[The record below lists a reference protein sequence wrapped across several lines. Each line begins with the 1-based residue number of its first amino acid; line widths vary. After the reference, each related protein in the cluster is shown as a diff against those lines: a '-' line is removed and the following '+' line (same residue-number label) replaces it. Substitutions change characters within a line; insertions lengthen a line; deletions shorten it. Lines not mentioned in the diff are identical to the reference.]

1 MRDLQVVLTPAD
13 SLMGQLSSRTRPEGQ
28 KEISRLSLATTT
40 LVVCSMS
47 IKLSSGREIPVE
59 MHKARMVQ
67 RISLIPVEE
76 RLRAITQA
84 GYNTFLL
91 KTEDIFLDM
100 LTDSGVNAMSDN
112 QFAGMMRTDDAYAGS
127 MTFYEFAKA
136 VEDVLGYKYVMNV
149 HQGRAAEHLLT
160 KVFAKSGD
168 VIPTN
173 YHFTT
178 TKAHIELIGAT
189 CLEIYYDDAL
199 QTTSTNPFK
208 GNMDPEKLRST
219 IKKYGREKV
228 AFVRMEATTNL
239 IGGQP
244 FSMQN
249 LRQIREIC
257 NQHDILLVLD
267 GSLVCENAYLI
278 RQREREYENKT
289 VAEIAREICAIPDIY
304 YMSGRKNTSVRG
316 GMIAT
321 NNKALFDKVRPWL
334 PVYEGFYT
342 YGGMSMREIGAMAVG
357 VREMVDPAV
366 AGSSVEQIKYFVG
379 RLVETGIPVV
389 TPPGGLAC
397 HLDAMKF
404 LPHVPQSQ
412 YPAGAL
418 SAALYLAS
426 GTRSMERGTVSM
438 DRDREGKE
446 LIADVELTRIA
457 LPRRVYTVSHI
468 EYAVDRINWLYKHRN
483 TVKGLRFVY
492 EPPVLR
498 FFDGRLEPIGDWGR
512 ELCEAFKRE
521 IGDY

>member
-1 MRDLQVVLTPAD
+1 
-13 SLMGQLSSRTRPEGQ
+13 
-28 KEISRLSLATTT
+28 
-40 LVVCSMS
+40 MS
-47 IKLSSGREIPVE
+47 IKFYSGKEMPVE

-67 RISLIPVEE
+67 KISLIPVED
-76 RLRAITQA
+76 RLRAMADA

-91 KTEDIFLDM
+91 TTKDIFLDM

-112 QFAGMMRTDDAYAGS
+112 QFAGMIKTDDAYAGS
-127 MTFYEFAKA
+127 MTFYEFAGA
-136 VEDVLGYKYVMNV
+136 VEDVLGYKYVMNT
-149 HQGRAAEHLLT
+149 HQGRAAEHLLA

-178 TKAHIELIGAT
+178 TKAHIELIGAA
-189 CLEIYYDDAL
+189 CLEIYHDEAL
-199 QTTSTNPFK
+199 KTESSNLFK
-208 GNMDPEKLRST
+208 GNMDPNKL
-219 IKKYGREKV
+219 KKVIEEYGKDKV

-244 FSMQN
+244 FSMAN
-249 LRQIREIC
+249 LREIREIC
-257 NQHDILLVLD
+257 DKHGIILVLD

-278 RQREREYENKT
+278 RQREKGYDRKSVGE
-289 VAEIAREICAIPDIY
+289 VVREICSFADVY

-316 GMIAT
+316 GFIGT
-321 NNKALFDKVRPWL
+321 NNKELFDKIRPWL

-366 AGSSVEQIKYFVG
+366 AGCAVEQIKYFVE
-379 RLVETGIPVV
+379 RVVEAGIPVV

-404 LPHVPQSQ
+404 LPHVPQSE
-412 YPAGAL
+412 YPAGSL
-418 SAALYLAS
+418 AAAFYICS
-426 GTRSMERGTVSM
+426 GIRSMERGSVSM

-446 LIADVELTRIA
+446 VMADMELTRIA
-457 LPRRVYTVSHI
+457 LPRRVYTISHI
-468 EYAVDRINWLYKHRN
+468 EYAVDRINWLYKHRQL
-483 TVKGLRFVY
+483 VKGLKFVY

-498 FFDGRLEPIGDWGR
+498 FFDGRLEPIEDWGR
-512 ELCEAFKRE
+512 SLTEAFKRE

>member
-1 MRDLQVVLTPAD
+1 
-13 SLMGQLSSRTRPEGQ
+13 
-28 KEISRLSLATTT
+28 
-40 LVVCSMS
+40 MS
-47 IKLSSGREIPVE
+47 IKFSSGKEVPVE

-67 RISLIPVEE
+67 RISLVPVEE
-76 RLRAITQA
+76 RLRAIAEA

-91 KTEDIFLDM
+91 KTKDIFLDM

-112 QFAGMMRTDDAYAGS
+112 QFAGMMNADDAYAGS

-136 VEDVLGYKYVMNV
+136 VEDVLGYKHVMNT

-160 KVFAKSGD
+160 KVFVKPGD

-178 TKAHIELIGAT
+178 TRAHIELAGAA
-189 CLEIYYDDAL
+189 CLEIYYDEAL
-199 QTTSTNPFK
+199 KTESSNPFK
-208 GNMDPEKLRST
+208 GNMDPNKLRKA
-219 IKKYGREKV
+219 IEKHGKDKV
-228 AFVRMEATTNL
+228 PYVRMEATTNL

-244 FSMQN
+244 FSMAN
-249 LRQIREIC
+249 LREIRQICDRHGIM
-257 NQHDILLVLD
+257 LVLD
-267 GSLVCENAYLI
+267 GSLICENAYMI
-278 RQREREYENKT
+278 RQREKGYENKT
-289 VAEIAREICAIPDIY
+289 VAEIVREICSLIDLY
-304 YMSGRKNTSVRG
+304 YMSGRKNTCVRG

-321 NNKALFDKVRPWL
+321 NNKQLFDKIRPWL

-342 YGGMSMREIGAMAVG
+342 YGGMSMREIGAMTVG

-366 AGSSVEQIKYFVG
+366 AGCAVEQVKYFVG

-412 YPAGAL
+412 YPAGSLA
-418 SAALYLAS
+418 AALYISS
-426 GTRSMERGTVSM
+426 GIRSMERGTVST

-446 LIADVELTRIA
+446 VLADMELTRIA
-457 LPRRVYTVSHI
+457 VPRRVYTISHI
-468 EYAVDRINWLYKHRN
+468 EYAVDRINWLYKHRDL
-483 TVKGLRFVY
+483 VKGLKFVY

-498 FFDGRLEPIGDWGR
+498 FFDGRMEPIGDWGSS
-512 ELCEAFKRE
+512 LAKAFTGE
-521 IGDY
+521 IGDH